1 MKDDYFTI
9 AVDKNE
15 IVANLIVNVLRNDF
29 NVRVAIRGNIK
40 KGFFLIIPS
49 KNEICSD
56 IARELIDLL
65 DHHYNVIIDDQG
77 SSLG

>member
-1 MKDDYFTI
+1 MKDEYFTI

-29 NVRVAIRGNIK
+29 NVKVAIMGNYK
-40 KGFFLIIPS
+40 KGFNIIVPRKS
-49 KNEICSD
+49 EMCND

-65 DHHYNVIIDDQG
+65 DKDYNVIVYDQG